1 MIIEFIKIV
10 NIVMIHKPN
19 KKKNNKSPQYK
30 KQNNKEG
37 TKSKSKSKF
46 NKKIAPSQYL
56 QALIDL
62 QNTNCSTN
70 RKGKNTKR
78 DLSSALTVA
87 TPALEKTISS
97 SKIRSKS
104 SFSQYKK
111 KGSM

>member
-1 MIIEFIKIV
+1 MILKL
-10 NIVMIHKPN
+10 N
-19 KKKNNKSPQYK
+19 KKKNNKSPQFK
-30 KQNNKEG
+30 KNKDT
-37 TKSKSKSKF
+37 TKSKSKSKYK
-46 NKKIAPSQYL
+46 KKIGPSQYL

-70 RKGKNTKR
+70 RKRKNAKR
-78 DLSSALTVA
+78 DISSALTVA

-111 KGSM
+111 KASI